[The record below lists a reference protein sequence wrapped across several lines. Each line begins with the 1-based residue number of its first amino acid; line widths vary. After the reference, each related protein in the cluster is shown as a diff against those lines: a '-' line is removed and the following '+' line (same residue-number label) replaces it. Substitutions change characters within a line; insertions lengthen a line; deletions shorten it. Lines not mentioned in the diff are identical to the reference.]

1 MPITQDRM
9 LTLITII
16 NALLA
21 REERLKA
28 VFKAKLERNPDAQAL
43 LGAAAPPPDGEAYV
57 LCRRVIYQLN
67 DALHEDPVPSEL
79 IRRFYQEEAHFKAN
93 QKHNQRQKTRMRVQR
108 QKGENEALAAPYT
121 IEELETL
128 YEKTHARIAPN
139 PNPAPAHPP
148 EPEPHTTPE
157 PPTTRYEDDE
167 DQWEIETEPEAEIGD
182 LLP

>member
-43 LGAAAPPPDGEAYV
+43 LGAAVPPPDGEAYV
-57 LCRRVIYQLN
+57 LYRRVIYQLN

-93 QKHNQRQKTRMRVQR
+93 QKHNQRQKTRMRLQR
-108 QKGENEALAAPYT
+108 HQRGENEALAAPYT

-128 YEKTHARIAPN
+128 YEKTHSRAPN
-139 PNPAPAHPP
+139 PNPAPEPH
-148 EPEPHTTPE
+148 PEPHT
-157 PPTTRYEDDE
+157 PTTQYDDDE